1 MACGAPELQAPKLMS
16 HDEKGHCFFARQPST
31 AQETDAA
38 IRGTWASCCGAI
50 RYSGRHRE
58 TLLRLAE
65 MGLAEQCDSRLEDEP
80 KPVMRNHVSFEFT
93 ETDTVSSTT
102 DKSRAITGY
111 LTGWLAKPGRGAV
124 QKLRLSGVQ
133 SSFRYQWGDNTRSE
147 QYCVAFALEPH
158 RELCWL
164 LRLLREDGL
173 SSVAFAISIHEALE
187 HDERFRQIQW
197 FSDEEWQRDSENGRS
212 RPY

>member
-133 SSFRYQWGDNTRSE
+133 FLVSLPMGRQHAIRA
-147 QYCVAFALEPH
+147 V
-158 RELCWL
+158 LCSLCLGTTPRTVLAASLAERGW
-164 LRLLREDGL
+164 
-173 SSVAFAISIHEALE
+173 SIECGV
-187 HDERFRQIQW
+187 
-197 FSDEEWQRDSENGRS
+197 RDQHS
-212 RPY
+212 